1 MRGNLVLLLFII
13 GISLIRSIAF
23 AQYCGLGTMQPVKG
37 FAALPGS
44 TVEAKLY
51 FYNLYDTL
59 TTHVLLTLTDAPP
72 GWGVEIEP
80 PARDVIYETPLGS
93 ITVLENI
100 DVPLTP
106 KTPNCEGTLAGYEL
120 IRDTVTPGACIPAK
134 VVLVRIKVPQNVEIG
149 KTYEIKLTATGRCL
163 SPQVGN
169 VFTSQV
175 REFTFQVKPVL
186 SGEFYEIRRE
196 GGFSIWD
203 FIVQNALLFSLLLG
217 VLCAIVIILILRMM
231 GKLVI
236 EIKLK

>member
-1 MRGNLVLLLFII
+1 MRGKLTLLLSVAWLMLA
-13 GISLIRSIAF
+13 GLAF
-23 AQYCGLGTMQPVKG
+23 AQSCGLGTMQPVKG
-37 FAALPGS
+37 FVALPGS
-44 TVEAKLY
+44 TVETKLY

-80 PARDVIYETPLGS
+80 PARDVVYQTPFGDV
-93 ITVLENI
+93 TVLENI

-106 KTPNCEGTLAGYEL
+106 KTPNCESTLTGYEL
-120 IRDTVTPGACIPAK
+120 IKDTVTPGTCIPAK
-134 VVLVRIKVPQNVEIG
+134 VIYVKIRVPQNVEIG

-196 GGFSIWD
+196 TGGFNIWD
-203 FIVQNALLFSLLLG
+203 FIAQNALLFSILLG
-217 VLCAIVIILILRMM
+217 IVCAIVIVILLRMM